1 MDCKFVESY
10 LQAGLKSFANDE
22 PSAAIKEHLRKCVT
36 CRNEYA
42 RILGDETLAGEIG
55 PDPAGDKKINSLKD
69 DPADSFPDL
78 SNPVEYKDAPITF
91 TLVVDDREKEI
102 KVVEPQLD
110 YPLPEGAR
118 LKVHEKEDCLV
129 DVTYTFMPQNGRP
142 YQLDFAK
149 KARGTEIEPHIR
161 TYGDPARPDK
171 GLSSV
176 FSEGLIDRG
185 GVKAWIEMTNG
196 AARIFIHYTA

>member
-10 LQAGLKSFANDE
+10 LQTCLKSIANDE
-22 PSAAIKEHLRKCVT
+22 PSAAFKEHLRKCVM

-42 RILGDETLAGEIG
+42 RILGDESLAGIFG
-55 PDPAGDKKINSLKD
+55 PDPAGAKKMNLLKD

-78 SNPVEYKDAPITF
+78 SSPVEFKDAPIIF
-91 TLVVDDREKEI
+91 SLIMDGREEEI

-118 LKVHEKEDCLV
+118 LKVHEKEVCLV

-149 KARGTEIEPHIR
+149 KARGADTEPHIR
-161 TYGDPARPDK
+161 TYGDPTRPD
-171 GLSSV
+171 GGFDSV
-176 FSEGLIDRG
+176 FSEGLIDQG
-185 GVKAWIEMTNG
+185 GVKAWIEMTRG
-196 AARIFIHYTA
+196 TARIFIRYAP